1 MIQALSEYQF
11 MQNAFAASLLASIV
25 CGIIGVII
33 VEKKLVMMS
42 GGIAHTAYGG
52 VGLGY
57 FFGFEPI
64 IGAFLFAIAAAL
76 GIGTIKRKGGVQADI
91 LIGLFWSLGMAF
103 GIVFIAL
110 MPGYPPDL
118 NSYLFGNILSVTQAD
133 LTLMLLVTLLVLA
146 VVFALFNAWKAYLFD
161 EEFASIIGVK
171 TVFLEY
177 LLLVLV
183 AMTVVVLIRVAGIIL
198 VLALLT
204 APAAM
209 AALFSKHAEEP
220 HAAGGAFRGL
230 LQHQRLVGLLW
241 AQHSVRRLHR
251 HDRRCL
257 LLPDLRFAR
266 NGPSDEKKKSG
277 LKTNRGLIRKS
288 GTRFPSTDQPVSR
301 GRHRPRNPGCLFLTR
316 KAQINR

>member
-11 MQNAFAASLLASIV
+11 MQHAFIASLLASVV

-33 VEKKLVMMS
+33 VEKKLLMMS

-57 FFGFEPI
+57 FLGFEPI
-64 IGAFLFAIAAAL
+64 IGAFLFSIAAAL

-118 NSYLFGNILSVTQAD
+118 NSYLFGNILSVTRAD
-133 LTLMLLVTLLVLA
+133 LYLMLVVTFLVLA
-146 VVFALFNAWKAYLFD
+146 VVIALFHAWKAYLFD
-161 EEFASIIGVK
+161 EEFAAIIGVK
-171 TVFLEY
+171 TIFLEY

-183 AMTVVVLIRVAGIIL
+183 AMTVVALIRVAGIIL

-209 AALFSKHAEEP
+209 AGLFSKKLKNRMLLAVLF
-220 HAAGGAFRGL
+220 GAFF
-230 LQHQRLVGLLW
+230 
-241 AQHSVRRLHR
+241 SI
-251 HDRRCL
+251 
-257 LLPDLRFAR
+257 
-266 NGPSDEKKKSG
+266 SG
-277 LKTNRGLIRKS
+277 LWLSYGLNIPSGACIVMTAVAAYFLAYAFSAVGRKMKRKS
-288 GTRFPSTDQPVSR
+288 LASKQSVE
-301 GRHRPRNPGCLFLTR
+301 
-316 KAQINR
+316 